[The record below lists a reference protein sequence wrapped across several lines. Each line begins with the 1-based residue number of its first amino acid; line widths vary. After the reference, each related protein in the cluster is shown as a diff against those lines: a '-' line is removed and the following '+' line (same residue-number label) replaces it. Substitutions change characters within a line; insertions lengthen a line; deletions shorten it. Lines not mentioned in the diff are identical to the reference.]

1 MTEVVNLK
9 SLDYNKITFKAP
21 LKQGNFYYSP
31 ITYNSESPLYV
42 ETPNVFCDETL
53 VDCGNTLRV
62 KLSPEDFSVYD
73 KFLNIDETNV
83 QRTLENS
90 ENWFKKDLPED
101 IVRTMYKR
109 ITEPLVKDDLP
120 KVELRIPKIKDKFQC
135 GVFDK
140 DGIPLAKEEIKTDCE
155 IKCILHI
162 KGLKF
167 LKKYFYCDM
176 YITQIK
182 VATPKVYSI
191 PEKCLF
197 KEEDDPRLG
206 NPEDIIDERMIQE
219 LEEEERKK
227 NMLLE
232 KRKEMNVVKDE
243 IKILETKL
251 EVLMKE
257 YNELNINFV

>member
-1 MTEVVNLK
+1 
-9 SLDYNKITFKAP
+9 
-21 LKQGNFYYSP
+21 
-31 ITYNSESPLYV
+31 
-42 ETPNVFCDETL
+42 
-53 VDCGNTLRV
+53 
-62 KLSPEDFSVYD
+62 
-73 KFLNIDETNV
+73 
-83 QRTLENS
+83 
-90 ENWFKKDLPED
+90 
-101 IVRTMYKR
+101 
-109 ITEPLVKDDLP
+109 
-120 KVELRIPKIKDKFQC
+120 
-135 GVFDK
+135 
-140 DGIPLAKEEIKTDCE
+140 
-155 IKCILHI
+155 
-162 KGLKF
+162 
-167 LKKYFYCDM
+167 M